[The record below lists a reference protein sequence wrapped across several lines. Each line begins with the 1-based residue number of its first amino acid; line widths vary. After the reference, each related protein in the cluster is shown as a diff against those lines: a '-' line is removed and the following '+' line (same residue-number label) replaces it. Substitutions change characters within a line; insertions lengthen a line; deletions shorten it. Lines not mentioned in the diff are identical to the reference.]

1 MMVDPDIPPATAGGA
16 TSELLH
22 WMQPGLVSANTTS
35 TIGGMKVFALIN
47 PTNTTPIASYIGPSP
62 PNKAPTTHRYTQML
76 LNTTG
81 NSSALASLTKAG
93 ATRGNFSATDVVK
106 NAGLNVLFGNS
117 FNVSA
122 ATNTTATGSG
132 TGSNSTSTG
141 GTSGGAKASASTT
154 VRTTTVPGATA
165 TGKASGNNT
174 TAAPA
179 NSTGGVTGRAKG
191 DGAILAGLGAMAAAI
206 MIL

>member
-1 MMVDPDIPPATAGGA
+1 MMVDPDIPPANAGGA

-22 WMQPGLVSANTTS
+22 WMQSGLVSANTTT
-35 TIGGMKVFALIN
+35 TIGGQKVFALIN

-62 PNKAPTTHRYTQML
+62 PNKSPTTHRYTQML

-93 ATRGNFSATDVVK
+93 ATRGNFSATNVVK

-117 FNVSA
+117 FDVS
-122 ATNTTATGSG
+122 ATNTTASSG
-132 TGSNSTSTG
+132 GIGSNSTSSSG
-141 GTSGGAKASASTT
+141 GTKASASTT

-165 TGKASGNNT
+165 TGKANGNGT
-174 TAAPA
+174 SAAPA
-179 NSTGGVTGRAKG
+179 KSTGGVAGRERG

-206 MIL
+206 IIL